1 MRRYGCYAAQLQR
14 TTLVF
19 WICSSRLTK
28 FFFLAQ
34 FSPYPTQIIHRNVG
48 IFVRIQKMWL
58 IIVGITDFCQMASKQ
73 HSLQTP
79 HSQSQSL
86 WRDAF
91 SNGHKW
97 CHVQTEPNISPDSP
111 AHDSVMFLI
120 PFTINCVCFRVPICL
135 WKTPD
140 TLTQRRSMKVA
151 QQRGDFP
158 FSFSINMKT
167 LTIQSHSHLEKK
179 CLLFIC
185 IKHELRVSQKL
196 LCIFHTAVIL
206 ADTVVRGCSTAHV
219 QQVCGQLRLCW
230 WLHVM
235 YYW

>member
-1 MRRYGCYAAQLQR
+1 MRRYGCYAAQLER

-86 WRDAF
+86 WRDEF

-111 AHDSVMFLI
+111 AHDSVMSLI
-120 PFTINCVCFRVPICL
+120 PFTIICVCFRVPICL

-140 TLTQRRSMKVA
+140 TLTQRSKETRWRLHSSV
-151 QQRGDFP
+151 GSLGLSH
-158 FSFSINMKT
+158 FS
-167 LTIQSHSHLEKK
+167 
-179 CLLFIC
+179 LFIFN
-185 IKHELRVSQKL
+185 KYD
-196 LCIFHTAVIL
+196 
-206 ADTVVRGCSTAHV
+206 DTDYSKSFTFGKEMFIIY
-219 QQVCGQLRLCW
+219 
-230 WLHVM
+230 LHKARATCESEAALHISYCCDSGWHGGAWV
-235 YYW
+235 

>member
-1 MRRYGCYAAQLQR
+1 
-14 TTLVF
+14 
-19 WICSSRLTK
+19 
-28 FFFLAQ
+28 
-34 FSPYPTQIIHRNVG
+34 
-48 IFVRIQKMWL
+48 
-58 IIVGITDFCQMASKQ
+58 MASKQ

-97 CHVQTEPNISPDSP
+97 CHVQTEPDISPDSP
-111 AHDSVMFLI
+111 AHDSVMSLI

-140 TLTQRRSMKVA
+140 TLTQRSKEGRWRLHSSV
-151 QQRGDFP
+151 GSLGLSHLHIFP

-206 ADTVVRGCSTAHV
+206 ADTVVRGCNSARTASVWAVTAVLVTACYVLLVTRSHV
-219 QQVCGQLRLCW
+219 SIPVWADVQHHTSEHNWSLTNN
-230 WLHVM
+230 
-235 YYW
+235 YT